1 MINRRHVLLAASAA
15 LFAPAACAAPPARA
29 MTVFKDAS
37 CGCCSAWIDHMTKAG
52 FKAEG
57 ENVDDLSAVKA
68 KYAVPDDLASCHTGV
83 IDGYVVEGHVPAA
96 DVARL
101 LKERPKAIGI
111 AVGGMPVNSPGMEVP
126 GQPDEPYTVW
136 LFQKD
141 GTRTAFAK
149 HGEA

>member
-15 LFAPAACAAPPARA
+15 LLAPAACAAPPARP
-29 MTVFKDAS
+29 MQVYKHAS
-37 CGCCSAWIDHMTKAG
+37 CGCCSAWIDHITKAG
-52 FKAEG
+52 FKADA
-57 ENVDDLSAVKA
+57 ENVDDLGAVKT
-68 KYAVPDDLASCHTGV
+68 KYGVPDDLASCHTGV
-83 IDGYVVEGHVPAA
+83 IDGYVVEGHVPAV

-126 GQPDEPYTVW
+126 GAPDEPYTVW

-141 GTRTAFAK
+141 GTRTAFAT
-149 HGEA
+149 HGS